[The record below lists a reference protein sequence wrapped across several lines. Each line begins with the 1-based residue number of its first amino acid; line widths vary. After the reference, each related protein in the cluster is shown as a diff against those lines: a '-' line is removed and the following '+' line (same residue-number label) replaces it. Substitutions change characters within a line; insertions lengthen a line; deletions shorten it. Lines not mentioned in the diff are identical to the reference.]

1 MWKKMDGR
9 KVLEMYQSNNN
20 NKKDITKSRGYLNI
34 QENSHCFLLKDTVC
48 PPQEQQ
54 KRQLFSLLFAVE
66 NRFQYFI
73 ESKQ

>member
-1 MWKKMDGR
+1 MWKMEDGR
-9 KVLEMYQSNNN
+9 MIHFQNLSNNN

-34 QENSHCFLLKDTVC
+34 QENSHCFLLKDTLC
-48 PPQEQQ
+48 PPQEEQ

>member
-1 MWKKMDGR
+1 MDGR

-48 PPQEQQ
+48 PLQEEQ
-54 KRQLFSLLFAVE
+54 KRQLVSLLFAVE

>member
-1 MWKKMDGR
+1 MDGR

-34 QENSHCFLLKDTVC
+34 QENMHCFLLKDTVC
-48 PPQEQQ
+48 PLQEEQ

>member
-1 MWKKMDGR
+1 MDGR

-48 PPQEQQ
+48 PPQEEQ
-54 KRQLFSLLFAVE
+54 KRQLVSLLFAVE

>member
-1 MWKKMDGR
+1 MDGR
-9 KVLEMYQSNNN
+9 KVLEMYQSNNNN

-48 PPQEQQ
+48 PPQEEQ